1 MPMTIADGR
10 TRVTVLTEK
19 PADPRNITVTELESG
34 VDISCQVLKSD
45 YRISP
50 TGSDTVDDAPLC
62 SSGNAVTFGA
72 SNYEGTVTVI
82 RFLDE
87 DGLPDPAEDEVW
99 DLLATKGTLVWF
111 VEREGPRY
119 DVPWT
124 AGDPYDAFHVMT
136 DDPQKPSDRGG
147 YIKRVIPLGVQNAVL
162 NREVAAGSGG

>member
-45 YRISP
+45 YRISS

-72 SNYEGTVTVI
+72 SSYESTVTGI
-82 RFLDE
+82 RFFDE
-87 DGLPDPAEDEVW
+87 DGRPEPAEDEVW
-99 DLLATKGTLVWF
+99 DLRASKGTLGGVR
-111 VEREGPRY
+111 V
-119 DVPWT
+119 
-124 AGDPYDAFHVMT
+124 
-136 DDPQKPSDRGG
+136 RGG
-147 YIKRVIPLGVQNAVL
+147 PGCD
-162 NREVAAGSGG
+162 GG